1 MEAKQKVAR
10 EKARKEAAQNC
21 SPILPTSDTPRK
33 NLLEAYKAIP
43 EATMADNSLLGPLLR
58 ACEQEGYSP
67 KSMRS
72 WSLGSHRTWQRGSHV
87 MNDNPGN
94 FPVINR
100 RHSDETPL
108 MYDMYRPLHPRWQS
122 SGTTPF
128 NSLQVSLRNTAVPSP
143 VLEPGAGHLFSN
155 CVTREDEKRKLVLQS
170 AKS

>member
-10 EKARKEAAQNC
+10 EKARKQAAQNC
-21 SPILPTSDTPRK
+21 SPTLPSSDTPRK
-33 NLLEAYKAIP
+33 DLLDAYRAIP

-72 WSLGSHRTWQRGSHV
+72 WTLGSHRTWQRGSHV
-87 MNDNPGN
+87 MNNKPGN

-100 RHSDETPL
+100 LRSEETPL
-108 MYDMYRPLHPRWQS
+108 MYDVYRPLYPRWQN

-128 NSLQVSLRNTAVPSP
+128 NSLQVSLRNTAAASP
-143 VLEPGAGHLFSN
+143 VLEPGTGHLYSN
-155 CVTREDEKRKLVLQS
+155 YATREDEKRKLVLQS
-170 AKS
+170 HS